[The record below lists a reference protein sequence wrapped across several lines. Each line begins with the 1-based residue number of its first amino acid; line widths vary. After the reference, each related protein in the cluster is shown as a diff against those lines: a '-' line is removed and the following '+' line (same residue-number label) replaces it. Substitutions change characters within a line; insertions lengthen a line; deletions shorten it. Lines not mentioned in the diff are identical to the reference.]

1 MYTSDKINNQRFTI
15 RLCRVAEYFKF
26 KRIGPFEKFLKK
38 KESQVRLVWGF
49 TRTVSIAKLL
59 EEIEEYKETRKNQL
73 T

>member
-1 MYTSDKINNQRFTI
+1 
-15 RLCRVAEYFKF
+15 
-26 KRIGPFEKFLKK
+26 LKK